1 MWRANDA
8 DDSFQ
13 SAAQNREELLQ
24 MNKARI
30 YFAAAVA
37 AVFAAT
43 GSSGVS
49 AQSKVSGTFSIVTLP
64 PGTTYN
70 ATAAGIA
77 KLFNEHSGAR
87 MRLREAP
94 TQLEQLVAS
103 GEAEFGLGAG
113 PTSYDCYAG
122 LALYAGKP
130 CKNLRM
136 IMVGPT
142 LFGGFFAATSS
153 GMTKV
158 SDLKGK
164 RVPGKF
170 PGSAAFL
177 DDTTVALAAD
187 GLSWEDVKVLPVAGI
202 RENYQAFMDGQV
214 DAANASVGS
223 GIINQADAKFRGVRF
238 LTLPPPG
245 PAVNAAMDSAKLGYF
260 PVTLKTGAFT
270 GILQDTTVWA
280 KDIVLNTNPEA
291 PSDAV
296 YALTKILWERVRE
309 LDSMH
314 SAMKTWT
321 HEVMTSD
328 RIIAPMHEGAV
339 RFFKEAGKWSPQLEA
354 RNNKLIALH
363 GK

>member
-1 MWRANDA
+1 MRAIA
-8 DDSFQ
+8 VRSVKAFAWAT
-13 SAAQNREELLQ
+13 AA
-24 MNKARI
+24 I
-30 YFAAAVA
+30 I
-37 AVFAAT
+37 AT
-43 GSSGVS
+43 AGSNEVL
-49 AQSKVSGTFSIVTLP
+49 AQGKISGTFSLVTLP

-70 ATAAGIA
+70 ITAAGIA

-103 GEAEFGLGAG
+103 GESEFGLGAG

-136 IMVGPT
+136 VMVGPT
-142 LFGGFFAATSS
+142 LFGGFMAATSS

-177 DDTTVALAAD
+177 DDTTLALAAG
-187 GLSWEDVKVLPVAGI
+187 GLTWNDVNVLPVAGI

-223 GIINQADAKFRGVRF
+223 GIVGQADAKHRGVRF
-238 LTLPPPG
+238 LTLPPAG
-245 PAVNAAMDSAKLGYF
+245 PEVNAAMEKLKVGYYAI
-260 PVTLKTGAFT
+260 TLKKGSYTGV
-270 GILQDTTVWA
+270 LDDTTVWA
-280 KDIVLNTNPEA
+280 KDITINTNPSA
-291 PSDAV
+291 SVDAV

-314 SAMKTWT
+314 QSNATWT
-321 HEVMTSD
+321 HQTMTSD
-328 RIIAPMHEGAV
+328 RIIAPLHDGAIK
-339 RFFKEAGKWSPQLEA
+339 FFKEIGQWNPALEA
-354 RNNKLIALH
+354 KHKKLVAMH
-363 GK
+363 GS

>member
-1 MWRANDA
+1 MRA
-8 DDSFQ
+8 
-13 SAAQNREELLQ
+13 
-24 MNKARI
+24 KAISRVAVATC
-30 YFAAAVA
+30 AAAALAILGTAPAVA
-37 AVFAAT
+37 Q
-43 GSSGVS
+43 G
-49 AQSKVSGTFSIVTLP
+49 KLSGTFSIVTLP

-70 ATAAGIA
+70 ITAAGIA

-94 TQLEQLVAS
+94 TQLEQLVAT

-142 LFGGFFAATSS
+142 LFGGFMAPISS

-187 GLSWEDVKVLPVAGI
+187 GLTWNDVTVLPVAGI
-202 RENYQAFMDGQV
+202 RENYQAFLDGQV

-223 GIINQADAKFRGVRF
+223 GIVGQADAKYRGVRF
-238 LTLPPPG
+238 LTLPPAG
-245 PAVNAAMDSAKLGYF
+245 PAVNAAMAKLKAGYYG
-260 PVTLKTGAFT
+260 VTLKKGSFT
-270 GILQDTTVWA
+270 GILDDTTVWA
-280 KDIVLNTNPEA
+280 KDITINTNPSA
-291 PSDAV
+291 SPDAV
-296 YALTKILWERVRE
+296 YALTKILWEHVRE
-309 LDSMH
+309 MDAMH
-314 SAMKTWT
+314 QANKTWT
-321 HEVMTSD
+321 HETMTSD
-328 RIIAPMHEGAV
+328 RIIAPLHEGAI
-339 RFFKEAGKWSPQLEA
+339 RFFKEIGQWNPALEA
-354 RNNKLIALH
+354 KHKKLVAMY
-363 GK
+363 GS

>member
-1 MWRANDA
+1 MKTGRLCFY
-8 DDSFQ
+8 SFAA
-13 SAAQNREELLQ
+13 SAAFVL
-24 MNKARI
+24 
-30 YFAAAVA
+30 AASLASPA
-37 AVFAAT
+37 
-43 GSSGVS
+43 S
-49 AQSKVSGTFSIVTLP
+49 AQAKLSGIFSIVTLP

-77 KLFNEHSGAR
+77 KLFNEYSGGR

-94 TQLEQLVAS
+94 TQLEQLTAN
-103 GEAEFGLGAG
+103 GETEFGLGAG

-136 IMVGPT
+136 VMVGPT

-153 GMTKV
+153 GMKRV

-164 RVPGKF
+164 KVPGKF

-187 GLSWEDVKVLPVAGI
+187 GLSWNDIQVLPVAGI

-223 GIINQADAKFRGVRF
+223 GIISQADAKFRGVRF

-245 PAVNAAMDSAKLGYF
+245 PAVNAAMDKVKIGYF
-260 PVTLKTGAFT
+260 PVTLKAGSFT
-270 GILQDTTVWA
+270 GVLEDTTVWA
-280 KDIVLNTNPEA
+280 KDIVILTNPDVSA
-291 PSDAV
+291 DAV
-296 YALTKILWERVRE
+296 YGLTKVLWEHVRE
-309 LDSMH
+309 LDPMH

-321 HEVMTSD
+321 HDTMTSD
-328 RIIAPMHEGAV
+328 RIIAPVHEGAV
-339 RFFKEAGKWSPQLEA
+339 RFFKEAGQWTPALDAK
-354 RNNKLIALH
+354 NKKLTALH
-363 GK
+363 GS